1 MKSANLRKT
10 LQPYLF
16 ILPMV
21 IVFGTFSVYPM
32 LRSVYLSFMEANAT
46 ATEVH
51 FIGLENYKTL
61 FTDKRLPVIVSNTL
75 VYGLSQ
81 VVLTILLGMLLA
93 AIANSKSVRFRTLF
107 RVSTFYPY
115 ILPMAV
121 VAMVWIYLY
130 NPHRGAINLLI
141 GQRIQWLN
149 SYSTVLPALIA
160 VAVWKSLGFNFLLIL
175 AGMQNISQEFYEAA
189 SLETKSQIK
198 QYFHITLPMLR
209 PTLFTVILLSITGS
223 FQSMDLISIMTK
235 GGPGDAS
242 NVMMYYI
249 YQEGIISRRIGYGS
263 ALSTAFLLVLFA
275 FTFVYLRYGERMVD
289 YER

>member
-1 MKSANLRKT
+1 MNTEKLRTNIK
-10 LQPYLF
+10 PYLF

-21 IVFGTFSVYPM
+21 VVFSVFSVYPM
-32 LRSVYLSFMEANAT
+32 IRSIYLSFMETNAT
-46 ATEVH
+46 ATVNT
-51 FIGLENYKTL
+51 FVGLKNYAHMIS
-61 FTDKRLPVIVSNTL
+61 DKRLPEIIGNTL
-75 VYGLSQ
+75 IYGFSQ
-81 VVLTILLGMLLA
+81 VILTLVLGLFLA
-93 AIANSKSVRFRTLF
+93 AIANSNSVRFRTLF

-121 VAMVWIYLY
+121 VAMVWIYIY
-130 NPHRGAINLLI
+130 NPQRGALNLIL
-141 GQRIQWLN
+141 GQRIQWLQ
-149 SYSTVLPALIA
+149 SYDHVLPALIA

-189 SLETKSQIK
+189 SLETKSQVK
-198 QYFHITLPMLR
+198 QYFHITLPMLK
-209 PTLFTVILLSITGS
+209 PTLFNVILLSVTGS
-223 FQSMDLISIMTK
+223 FQSMDLISIMTR

-242 NVMMYYI
+242 NVMMLYI

-263 ALSTAFLLVLFA
+263 TLSTAFLVVLFA

>member
-1 MKSANLRKT
+1 MNTEQFRKT
-10 LQPYLF
+10 IKPYLF

-21 IVFGTFSVYPM
+21 IVFGVFSVYPM
-32 LRSVYLSFMEANAT
+32 IRSIYLSFMETNAT
-46 ATEVH
+46 ATEKTFV
-51 FIGLENYKTL
+51 GLANYL
-61 FTDKRLPVIVSNTL
+61 AMLNDRRLPRIVQNTL
-75 VYGLSQ
+75 IYGLSQ
-81 VVLTILLGMLLA
+81 VILSIGLGMLLA
-93 AIANSKSVRFRTLF
+93 AIANSNSVKFRTLF

-141 GQRIQWLN
+141 GERIQWLN
-149 SYSTVLPALIA
+149 SYETVLPALIA

-189 SLETKSQIK
+189 SLETKSQVK
-198 QYFHITLPMLR
+198 QYFHITLPMLK
-209 PTLFTVILLSITGS
+209 PTLFNVILLSVTGS

-275 FTFVYLRYGERMVD
+275 FTYVYLTYGERMVD